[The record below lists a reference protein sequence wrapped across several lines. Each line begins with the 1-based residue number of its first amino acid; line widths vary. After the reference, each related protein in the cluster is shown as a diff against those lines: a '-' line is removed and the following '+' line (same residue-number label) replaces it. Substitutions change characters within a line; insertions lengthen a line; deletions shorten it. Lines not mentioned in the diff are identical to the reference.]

1 MGMVEG
7 GEEDE
12 VGWNEMEW
20 NEMGWDRVTEK

>member
-1 MGMVEG
+1 MGMVER